1 MPSDDFWMSQALQE
15 ALKGRHRTYPN
26 PWVGALLVKAGRLV
40 GRGHHQRAGEPHA
53 EALALRRAG
62 ARAKGAT
69 LYATLE
75 PCNHSGKTPP
85 CTLAILRAGVARVVA
100 ACPDPGSREG
110 GGLAFLASQGVKT
123 GPWALRAEAE
133 QLLAP
138 FLFSVRQG
146 RPWVLLKAGMTLD
159 GKLAT
164 ASGESK
170 WVTGPEARED
180 ARRLRGECDGLLV
193 GAGTVAA
200 DDPGLKPAPGSPFFP
215 QRFILDPKA
224 ALGMGPKVF
233 SQRAKPWWLVGP
245 GATASQLRAAERKGV
260 KVQRFS
266 ERGLDGMMLQVM
278 GFLGSL
284 KLRRLMVEGG
294 SQVLGACL
302 RLGLAEELALYIA
315 PKLLG
320 GQDSLA
326 AFGGPGPESLAQ
338 ARKVE
343 LSPAEP
349 MGGGFKVSGRFI
361 KG

>member
-1 MPSDDFWMSQALQE
+1 MPSDEHWMSLALQE
-15 ALKGRHRTYPN
+15 ARKGQHRTYPN
-26 PWVGALLVKAGRLV
+26 PWVGALLVRAGKLV
-40 GRGHHQRAGEPHA
+40 GRGHHEKAGLPHA
-53 EALALRRAG
+53 EVLALRQAGSRA
-62 ARAKGAT
+62 RGAT

-75 PCNHSGKTPP
+75 PCNHSGQTPP

-100 ACPDPGSREG
+100 ACPDPGAREG
-110 GGLAFLASQGVKT
+110 KGLAFLASQGLKT
-123 GPWALRAEAE
+123 GPWLMRAEAE
-133 QLLAP
+133 ALIAP

-164 ASGESK
+164 ARGESK

-215 QRFILDPKA
+215 MRFILDPKA
-224 ALGMGPKVF
+224 VLGMGRQIF
-233 SQRAKPWWLVGP
+233 QQQAKPWWLVGP
-245 GATASQLRAAERKGV
+245 GARPAQLKAAQRQGV
-260 KVQRFS
+260 KVQAFPAAS
-266 ERGLDGMMLQVM
+266 LDAMLPRVM
-278 GFLGSL
+278 GFLASL
-284 KLRRLMVEGG
+284 KVRRLMVEGG

-326 AFGGPGPESLAQ
+326 VFGGRGPAKLAQ
-338 ARKVE
+338 ARRIT
-343 LSPAEP
+343 
-349 MGGGFKVSGRFI
+349 GFKVEAMGHDLKATGRFS
-361 KG
+361 